1 MRHGYKF
8 HVFEQTD
15 IGIHNKFYVF
25 IDDET
30 EARRSVQKH
39 VPVKKHPQIKK
50 IKEIPARLFHTQN
63 IPYGWCGI
71 PDKQTG

>member
-8 HVFEQTD
+8 HVYEMPD
-15 IGIHNKFYVF
+15 AGIHTKYYVF
-25 IDDET
+25 IDDEN

-39 VPVKKHPQIKK
+39 VPVKKHAEIKK
-50 IKEIPARLFHTQN
+50 IKEIPARLFHLQN

-71 PDKQTG
+71 HDE